1 MWNCNIIPVM
11 KLQTFFPKIPTSLHR
26 RLATS
31 HKLPAIQVTAALPKK
46 ETRQMPVETSTLF
59 WNLAP
64 CSAVSHDSDR
74 CLHSQLKIR
83 WVYPW
88 FYTPPFFFWFCI
100 IGSIGWTSD
109 FLEVDFLDVI
119 YIAQGLVFHFLVFLV
134 VLLQGRHIRAII
146 SMSGI
151 EFSRWIVI
159 L

>member
-1 MWNCNIIPVM
+1 MCNCNIIPVI

-59 WNLAP
+59 WNLALRFLMILID
-64 CSAVSHDSDR
+64 VSIHNWKSGG
-74 CLHSQLKIR
+74 LTLGFILLL
-83 WVYPW
+83 
-88 FYTPPFFFWFCI
+88 FFWFCI

-134 VLLQGRHIRAII
+134 VLLQGRHISAKHVRN
-146 SMSGI
+146 
-151 EFSRWIVI
+151 WI